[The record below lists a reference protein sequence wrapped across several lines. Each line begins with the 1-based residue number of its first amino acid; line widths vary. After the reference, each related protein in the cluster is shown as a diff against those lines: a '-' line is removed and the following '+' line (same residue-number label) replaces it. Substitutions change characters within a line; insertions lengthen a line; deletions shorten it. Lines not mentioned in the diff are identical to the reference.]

1 MLPNIMAEKFL
12 AFFKDLKE
20 INLKNCRLSQA
31 SSRIA
36 AEN

>member
-12 AFFKDLKE
+12 AFFEPFRK

-31 SSRIA
+31 SSRKG

>member
-1 MLPNIMAEKFL
+1 MLPDIMAEKFL

-31 SSRIA
+31 SSRKG
-36 AEN
+36 AES